1 MKNPFGCDT
10 MTQKQAPKLERVSKS
25 SLISTTN
32 EKFVKGPTDCDYYC
46 GELFSGPKE
55 KRNFY
60 KHLKMHLKKIL
71 SRKRNMYHRTQK
83 IHCLFC
89 QIHRGLQ
96 IRKSK
101 KNCDII

>member
-10 MTQKQAPKLERVSKS
+10 MTQKQAPKLECESKS

-32 EKFVKGPTDCDYYC
+32 DKFVKGPTDCDYC

-55 KRNFY
+55 RRNFY
-60 KHLKMHLKKIL
+60 KEIIVEKTK
-71 SRKRNMYHRTQK
+71 YHRTQK
-83 IHCLFC
+83 IRCLFC

-96 IRKSK
+96 IKNFF

>member
-10 MTQKQAPKLERVSKS
+10 VTQKKPPPKLECESKS

-32 EKFVKGPTDCDYYC
+32 EKFVKGPTTDCDYYC

-60 KHLKMHLKKIL
+60 KHLKMHLKKLL
-71 SRKRNMYHRTQK
+71 SRKRNIIGPKRSIVCFAK
-83 IHCLFC
+83 FIEDFRLEN
-89 QIHRGLQ
+89 L
-96 IRKSK
+96 K
-101 KNCDII
+101 KKL

>member
-10 MTQKQAPKLERVSKS
+10 MTQKQAPKLECESKS

-32 EKFVKGPTDCDYYC
+32 EKFVKGPTDCDYC

-60 KHLKMHLKKIL
+60 KHLKMHLKKLL
-71 SRKRNMYHRTQK
+71 SRKRNIIGPKRSIVCFAKFIEDFRSENLKK
-83 IHCLFC
+83 IV
-89 QIHRGLQ
+89 I
-96 IRKSK
+96 
-101 KNCDII
+101 

>member
-10 MTQKQAPKLERVSKS
+10 VTQKKTTPKLECESKS

-46 GELFSGPKE
+46 GELFSGPKK

-60 KHLKMHLKKIL
+60 KHLKMHLKKLL
-71 SRKRNMYHRTQK
+71 SRKRNIIGPKFIEDFRLENLKK
-83 IHCLFC
+83 IV
-89 QIHRGLQ
+89 I
-96 IRKSK
+96 
-101 KNCDII
+101 